1 MKLSEPKESVVLRT
15 ERGASALPLL
25 RVVISSL
32 ASRQNLLMEQLDD
45 VQLAVETLL
54 AEEPGGEGE
63 LILEVWSGGSGLSLC
78 LDGLHNESVRAALLA
93 GQPFQPCEDC
103 LLDVRLLLDSLVDEF
118 TVIDKGQ
125 GRFAVQM
132 DKRA

>member
-1 MKLSEPKESVVLRT
+1 MSQSKESVVLRT

-32 ASRQNLLMEQLDD
+32 ASRQDLLMEQLDD

-54 AEEPGGEGE
+54 ADEPEGEGE
-63 LILEVWSGGSGLSLC
+63 LVLEVWSGGNGLSLC
-78 LDGLHNESVRAALLA
+78 VDGLHNASVRAALLA
-93 GQPFQPCEDC
+93 AQPFQPCEDC
-103 LLDVRLLLDSLVDEF
+103 LLDVRLLLDSLVDAF
-118 TVIDKGQ
+118 SVIDRDE

-132 DKRA
+132 DKWA